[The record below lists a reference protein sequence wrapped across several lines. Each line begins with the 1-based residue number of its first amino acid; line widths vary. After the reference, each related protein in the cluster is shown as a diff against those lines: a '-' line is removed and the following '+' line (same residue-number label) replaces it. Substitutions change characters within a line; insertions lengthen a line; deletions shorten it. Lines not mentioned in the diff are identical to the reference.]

1 MTCKFLKYFIFFFLK
16 KLGIEL
22 PYDPKIP
29 LLGIYPEKIVIERD
43 ACTSEFVAAPFTV
56 ARTWKQ
62 PSCPLTDEWVQRSWY
77 IYTMDYYSAIRRK
90 AFESVLMRQMNLEP
104 IVQIKISQKDKCCI
118 LMHAYTT

>member
-1 MTCKFLKYFIFFFLK
+1 M
-16 KLGIEL
+16 
-22 PYDPKIP
+22 P
-29 LLGIYPEKIVIERD
+29 V
-43 ACTSEFVAAPFTV
+43 FVAAPFTV

-77 IYTMDYYSAIRRK
+77 IYTMDYYSAIKRK
-90 AFESVLMRQMNLEP
+90 AFESVLTRRMNLEP